1 MSGSAVAEIVFKV
14 ASAIALTSTAA
25 SSHHEH
31 QDEHAD

>member
-1 MSGSAVAEIVFKV
+1 MSGSAVAAIVFKV
-14 ASAIALTSTAA
+14 APAIALTSAAA